1 MKEKGY
7 IDTHTHTGREI
18 HTQGERD
25 THTEGERDHTHTQ
38 RVKETGGEGRGRRE
52 SV

>member
-7 IDTHTHTGREI
+7 IDTHTHR
-18 HTQGERD
+18 ERD
-25 THTEGERDHTHTQ
+25 THTGRERYTHRGRERSHTHTQ
-38 RVKETGGEGRGRRE
+38 RVRETGGEGRRE